1 MNRTTT
7 SLPVCSRAILRCTHP
22 NFAHTRQ
29 NLSLLYICEVHY
41 CPSITYLFFK
51 LHQTPPAMVISLD
64 SLMST
69 TTNSQTLEL
78 GLSVLLTEKR
88 DWLQGKSIGL
98 ITNHTGVDATLQ
110 NNYRLFAE
118 VPECQLSAIF
128 TPEHGLWGAVQDG
141 IAINGRE
148 AVTLKKHPS
157 KNPLRDEN
165 PLNVRVFSLY
175 GQSMRPTANQL
186 EGIDLLVYDM
196 QDVGARY
203 YTYISTMLYA
213 MEAAA
218 DYGIAFIV
226 TDRPNPITCNA
237 VEGPVLES
245 GSESFVGIHPI
256 PIRYGLTI
264 GELATLLK
272 AERVPSCQLKVAWM
286 PGYKR
291 ATWFDDTGLPWVP
304 PSPNMPTPTTA
315 ILYPGLCLFEGTNIS
330 EGRGTTKPF
339 EYIGAP
345 WCNGEKWAGQLNDC
359 QLPGV
364 RFRSV
369 VFTPA
374 PASETTKYAKQTCQ
388 GVAIHITDR
397 ERFRPIETA
406 IQMLS
411 TLITEYSDHFAF
423 KASHFDRLAGNTWLR
438 EALSSRNSADA
449 LQARWSQELQGWQD
463 RTTQY
468 HVYE

>member
-1 MNRTTT
+1 
-7 SLPVCSRAILRCTHP
+7 
-22 NFAHTRQ
+22 
-29 NLSLLYICEVHY
+29 
-41 CPSITYLFFK
+41 
-51 LHQTPPAMVISLD
+51 
-64 SLMST
+64 MST
-69 TTNSQTLEL
+69 ITNSQTPEL

-88 DWLQGKSIGL
+88 DWIQGKSIGL
-98 ITNHTGVDATLQ
+98 ITNHTGVDATLR

-141 IAINGRE
+141 IAINSAD
-148 AVTLKKHPS
+148 AVTSVLRN
-157 KNPLRDEN
+157 KNR
-165 PLNVRVFSLY
+165 LNIPIFSLY

-186 EGIDLLVYDM
+186 KGIDLLVYDM

-218 DYGIAFIV
+218 DCGVAFVV

-237 VEGPVLES
+237 IEGPVLES
-245 GSESFVGIHPI
+245 GSESFVGIHQL

-272 AERVPSCQLKVAWM
+272 AERVPSCQLRVAWM

-291 ATWFDDTGLPWVP
+291 AMWFDDTGLPWVP
-304 PSPNMPTPTTA
+304 PSPNMPTLTTA
-315 ILYPGLCLFEGTNIS
+315 TLYPGLCLFEGTNMS
-330 EGRGTTKPF
+330 EGRGTTQPF

-345 WCNGEKWAGQLNDC
+345 WCDGEKWAEQLNDC

-364 RFRSV
+364 RFRAV

-374 PASETTKYAKQTCQ
+374 PASETTKYAKQTCH

-397 ERFRPIETA
+397 ERFCPVETA
-406 IQMLS
+406 VQMLS
-411 TLITEYSDHFAF
+411 MLTIEYSDHFAF
-423 KASHFDRLAGNTWLR
+423 SASRFDRLAGNTWLR
-438 EALSSRNSADA
+438 EALSSGNSVDSI
-449 LQARWSQELQGWQD
+449 QEQWMPELQRWQD
-463 RTTQY
+463 RTIQY
-468 HVYE
+468 RVYT

>member
-1 MNRTTT
+1 
-7 SLPVCSRAILRCTHP
+7 
-22 NFAHTRQ
+22 
-29 NLSLLYICEVHY
+29 
-41 CPSITYLFFK
+41 
-51 LHQTPPAMVISLD
+51 
-64 SLMST
+64 MST

-78 GLSVLLTEKR
+78 GLSVLRTEKR

-110 NNYRLFAE
+110 NNYRLLAE
-118 VPECQLSAIF
+118 VPECRLSAIF

-141 IAINGRE
+141 IAINSSGE
-148 AVTLKKHPS
+148 VTS
-157 KNPLRDEN
+157 PLRDEN
-165 PLNVRVFSLY
+165 PLNVPVFSLY
-175 GQSMRPTANQL
+175 GQSMRPTAQQL

-218 DYGIAFIV
+218 DCGVAFIV
-226 TDRPNPITCNA
+226 ADRPNPITCNSI
-237 VEGPVLES
+237 EGPVLEG
-245 GSESFVGIHPI
+245 GSESFVGIHQI

-286 PGYKR
+286 PEYKR
-291 ATWFDDTGLPWVP
+291 AMWFDDTGLPWVP
-304 PSPNMPTPTTA
+304 PSPNMPTLTTA
-315 ILYPGLCLFEGTNIS
+315 TLYPGLCLFEGTNMS

-345 WCNGEKWAGQLNDC
+345 WCNGEKWAEQLNDC

-374 PASETTKYAKQTCQ
+374 PASETTKYAKQTCH

-397 ERFRPIETA
+397 ERLRPIETT

-411 TLITEYSDHFAF
+411 TLTAEYSDHFAF
-423 KASHFDRLAGNTWLR
+423 SASHFDRLAGNRWLR
-438 EALSSRNSADA
+438 EALSNRNSAEA
-449 LQARWSQELQGWQD
+449 IQARWRQELQEWQD
-463 RTTQY
+463 RTIQY